1 MIGKIKL
8 GFMGENLA
16 ATYLEKSGYIIKE
29 RNFRTRTG
37 EIDIVA
43 TKDDQLVFIEVKTR
57 SSLNCGEP
65 IEAIDMKKLR
75 RLYKLGEEYK
85 AQERHYYSK
94 SRVDVV
100 EVLISHQKDI

>member
-1 MIGKIKL
+1 MIDKIKL
-8 GFMGENLA
+8 GFIGEDLA
-16 ATYLEKSGYIIKE
+16 AAYLEKSGYIIKE

-37 EIDIVA
+37 EIDIIA
-43 TKDDQLVFIEVKTR
+43 IKDDQLIFVEVKTR

-65 IEAIDMKKLR
+65 IEAIDPKKLR
-75 RLYKLGEEYK
+75 RLYRLGEEYK
-85 AQERHYYSK
+85 GREMNYYYN